1 MGCSLPIWFHKKYL
15 IKMLFILVTEIL
27 GAPFKFVPHFPHP
40 SPSPGSLGFILSSDG
55 EPIKAFKQVADGI

>member
-1 MGCSLPIWFHKKYL
+1 
-15 IKMLFILVTEIL
+15 MLFILVTEIL
-27 GAPFKFVPHFPHP
+27 GAPFKFVLHFPHP